1 VYNAYFGLRERVFHV
16 TSDPSFLYPGA
27 PHQDA
32 LARLLATSRA
42 REALIALT
50 GEPGTGKT
58 TLLHRVI
65 QDLEAAGVRVL
76 SCHVAETFDEM
87 TTSLCQDLGILVA
100 GDTPPQCLDKLK
112 TYLAVEDTTGDLVAV
127 AIDEAQ
133 LLSPDVLTSLHA
145 LTQLGSSR
153 DRRLQIL
160 LAGHA
165 ELEATLERLT
175 TRHGPGF
182 ATRVAL
188 APLSTEE
195 VGPYVQWRLRRAG
208 AERGDLFSPEALER
222 VAVYAQGLPRL
233 IGQICDAALT
243 RAYESRE
250 TTVSAASVD
259 EAAGVLDL
267 VSPQASGKPE
277 AQAASIEATEPETKR
292 EPRWSAGVVRRLR
305 TALIPRVGWA
315 ELGLVCLCLFLGTQA
330 AHPRF
335 TTAPGLVPPRVARTG
350 SEPAVVSIQPLAPPT
365 LGAPGERAAAVAP
378 TALSHP
384 SEGSAPRAVAVA
396 PLQDRVKRERGTSTR
411 RAASRPAAGMAEPP
425 LSPEERALLN
435 SAEAGNLEAV
445 NARLGVNVSPNPWD
459 ENGLT
464 PLMVAIIHGHAGIV
478 ATLLKHGANVNARDR
493 AGATPLMMAAN
504 NNRSA
509 LLQPLLER
517 GADVNARTDA
527 GWTALMYATWQGHKD
542 LVRRL
547 LHAGADPA
555 VTDRMGWTALMYAR
569 WRTAHPSRTGPAPED
584 QPGDSAPG
592 DEPPPGAS
600 RRGYDE
606 LIALL
611 AQVADRSYASSGTS
625 NRPGGAH
632 DQRERTERRAATKRP
647 R

>member
-1 VYNAYFGLRERVFHV
+1 VYNAYFGLRERPFPV

-27 PHQDA
+27 PHQGA
-32 LARLLATSRA
+32 LAHLLATSRA

-58 TLLHRVI
+58 TLLRRVI
-65 QDLEAAGVRVL
+65 QDLKAAGVRVL

-87 TTSLCQDLGILVA
+87 TTSLCQYLGILVA
-100 GDTPPQCLDKLK
+100 GDTPQCLDKLK
-112 TYLAVEDTTGDLVAV
+112 AYLAVEDTTGDLVAV

-160 LAGHA
+160 LAGNA

-182 ATRVAL
+182 ATRVTL

-243 RAYESRE
+243 LAYESRE

-277 AQAASIEATEPETKR
+277 AQAASIEATQRETKR

-305 TALIPRVGWA
+305 TTLIPRVGWA

-330 AHPRF
+330 AHPRL

-350 SEPAVVSIQPLAPPT
+350 SEPPVVSIQPLAPPT
-365 LGAPGERAAAVAP
+365 LGEPGERAAAVAP
-378 TALSHP
+378 TALSP
-384 SEGSAPRAVAVA
+384 TAEGSAPRAVVVA
-396 PLQDRVKRERGTSTR
+396 PLQDRVKRERGTPTR
-411 RAASRPAAGMAEPP
+411 QAASRPSPATAAPP

-445 NARLGVNVSPNPWD
+445 RAWLGAHVSPNPRD

-464 PLMVAIIHGHAGIV
+464 PLMVATIHGHATIV
-478 ATLLKHGANVNARDR
+478 RTLLNRGASVNARDR

-509 LLQPLLER
+509 LLELLLER

-527 GWTALMYATWQGHKD
+527 GWTALMYATWQGHVD
-542 LVRRL
+542 VVRL
-547 LHAGADPA
+547 LLHMGADA
-555 VTDRMGWTALMYAR
+555 TVTDRRGWTALMYAR
-569 WRTAHPSRTGPAPED
+569 WRTAHPLRTGPAPED
-584 QPGDSAPG
+584 QPGGSAPR

-600 RRGYDE
+600 RRGYEE

-611 AQVADRSYASSGTS
+611 GQVADRSYASSGTS
-625 NRPGGAH
+625 NRPGDAH
-632 DQRERTERRAATKRP
+632 DQRERTERRAAIKRP